1 MADGLAGDL
10 LTSLIKGLLIFAD
23 APCVCQTLEWMSET
37 NAALALLLGSAQ
49 LAGGDTFSAL
59 WWLCPATPARERVC
73 FITLASDPNAPTV
86 TRASVALGRFLT
98 LPSGQQYQ
106 LLVWDGVASLAA
118 LSPCVDARSLQGR
131 RVDVGLGP
139 GETKLL
145 CFAPAATAAE
155 LLGWASG
162 GPTPLGKQAAHPAWR
177 GGVGLLVAALACL
190 VCAAAL
196 GGGGFCAGADL

>member
-1 MADGLAGDL
+1 
-10 LTSLIKGLLIFAD
+10 
-23 APCVCQTLEWMSET
+23 MSET

-49 LAGGDTFSAL
+49 LVGGDTFSAL

-86 TRASVALGRFLT
+86 TRASVTLERFLT

-162 GPTPLGKQAAHPAWR
+162 GPTPLGKQAARPAWR

-196 GGGGFCAGADL
+196 GGRGFCAGADL